1 MLQDNNHLLHVIV
14 VVGDVLVGEPLDEV
28 LPAHSEV
35 TLVEVDGPVGRVL
48 DVRCDREVE
57 EVVSA
62 VAVLAEL
69 VHSITPVKGFLK
81 ILIGCTFHG
90 GKQMQAGMRKEFL
103 IIICS
108 GHQDLISILIIASFL
123 YFLCKDGVNM
133 PFSSFF

>member
-48 DVRCDREVE
+48 DVSRDREVE

-62 VAVLAEL
+62 VAVLTEL
-69 VHSITPVKGFLK
+69 VHSITPVKG
-81 ILIGCTFHG
+81 
-90 GKQMQAGMRKEFL
+90 KQKVDR
-103 IIICS
+103 
-108 GHQDLISILIIASFL
+108 L
-123 YFLCKDGVNM
+123 YFSWRETNASRDEKKK
-133 PFSSFF
+133 